1 MQLQQQRLAH
11 RTSQQLTSQ
20 STALQLLKRSATYSL
35 IAVICGAYLLQ
46 MVVPSIQQQ
55 LWLPSFQYLQLTN
68 EWYRLFTV
76 ALTHGGILHLGFNM
90 YSLMVLGNPLEAAY
104 GKQKFLIVFF
114 FSLLTGSLTS
124 AYFSTGFIPS
134 VGASGAIFGLFGAL
148 AIVGLNSK
156 NLEIGVDFRSIVVII
171 GINFA
176 FGFAMG
182 GVDWRAHLGGLI
194 GGVIAAQLVMVRR

>member
-1 MQLQQQRLAH
+1 MRLQQQRLVH
-11 RTSQQLTSQ
+11 KTSQQLTSQ

-46 MVVPSIQQQ
+46 MVVPSLQQQ
-55 LWLPSFQYLQLTN
+55 LWLPSFEYLQLTN

-90 YSLMVLGNPLEAAY
+90 YSLMVLGNPLEEAF

-124 AYFSTGFIPS
+124 AYFASLYSAS

-148 AIVGLNSK
+148 AIVGK
-156 NLEIGVDFRSIVVII
+156 KIGADIRSIVVII

-176 FGFAMG
+176 FGFAIG

-194 GGVIAAQLVMVRR
+194 GGVVAAQLVMVRR

>member
-1 MQLQQQRLAH
+1 
-11 RTSQQLTSQ
+11 
-20 STALQLLKRSATYSL
+20 LLKRSATYSL

-46 MVVPSIQQQ
+46 LVVPSIQQQ
-55 LWLPSFQYLQLTN
+55 LWLPSFEYLQFSN

-76 ALTHGGILHLGFNM
+76 ALTHGGFLHLGFNM

-124 AYFSTGFIPS
+124 AYFASLYSAS

-148 AIVGLNSK
+148 AIVGK
-156 NLEIGVDFRSIVVII
+156 KIGADIRSIVVII

-176 FGFAMG
+176 FGFAIG

-194 GGVIAAQLVMVRR
+194 GGVVAAQLVMKQPRYS

>member
-1 MQLQQQRLAH
+1 
-11 RTSQQLTSQ
+11 
-20 STALQLLKRSATYSL
+20 LLKRSATYSL

-46 MVVPSIQQQ
+46 LLVPSIQQQ
-55 LWLPSFQYLQLTN
+55 LMLPSFEYLQFTN

-76 ALTHGGILHLGFNM
+76 ALTHGGFLHLGFNM

-114 FSLLTGSLTS
+114 VSLLTGSLTS
-124 AYFSTGFIPS
+124 AYFASLYSAS

-148 AIVGLNSK
+148 AIVGK
-156 NLEIGVDFRSIVVII
+156 KIGADIRSIVVII

-176 FGFAMG
+176 FGFAVG

-194 GGVIAAQLVMVRR
+194 GGVVAAQFVMKQPRYY

>member
-1 MQLQQQRLAH
+1 
-11 RTSQQLTSQ
+11 
-20 STALQLLKRSATYSL
+20 LLKRSATYSL

-46 MVVPSIQQQ
+46 LVIPSIQQQ
-55 LWLPSFQYLQLTN
+55 LWLPSFEYLQFSN

-76 ALTHGGILHLGFNM
+76 ALTHGGIFHLGFNM
-90 YSLMVLGNPLEAAY
+90 YSLLVLGNPLEAAY

-124 AYFSTGFIPS
+124 AYFASLYSAS

-148 AIVGLNSK
+148 AIVGK
-156 NLEIGVDFRSIVVII
+156 KIGTDIRSIVVII

-176 FGFAMG
+176 FGFALG

-194 GGVIAAQLVMVRR
+194 GGVVAAQLVMKQPRYY

>member
-1 MQLQQQRLAH
+1 
-11 RTSQQLTSQ
+11 
-20 STALQLLKRSATYSL
+20 LLKRSATYSL

-46 MVVPSIQQQ
+46 LVVPSIQQQ
-55 LWLPSFQYLQLTN
+55 LWLPSFEYLQFSN

-76 ALTHGGILHLGFNM
+76 ALTHGGIFHLGFNM
-90 YSLMVLGNPLEAAY
+90 YSLLILGNPLEAAY

-124 AYFSTGFIPS
+124 AYFASLYSAS

-148 AIVGLNSK
+148 AIVGK
-156 NLEIGVDFRSIVVII
+156 KIGADIRSIVVII

-176 FGFAMG
+176 FGFALG

-194 GGVIAAQLVMVRR
+194 GGVVAAQLVMKQPHY

>member
-1 MQLQQQRLAH
+1 
-11 RTSQQLTSQ
+11 
-20 STALQLLKRSATYSL
+20 LLKRSATYSL

-46 MVVPSIQQQ
+46 LLVPSIQQQ
-55 LWLPSFQYLQLTN
+55 LWLQSFEYLQFSN

-76 ALTHGGILHLGFNM
+76 ALTHGGFLHLGFNM
-90 YSLMVLGNPLEAAY
+90 YSLMILGSPIEAAY

-124 AYFSTGFIPS
+124 AYFASVYGVS

-148 AIVGLNSK
+148 AIVGK
-156 NLEIGVDFRSIVVII
+156 RIGADIRSIVVII

-194 GGVIAAQLVMVRR
+194 GGVVAAQLVMAKR

>member
-1 MQLQQQRLAH
+1 M
-11 RTSQQLTSQ
+11 
-20 STALQLLKRSATYSL
+20 LKRSATYSL

-46 MVVPSIQQQ
+46 LLVPSIQQQ
-55 LWLPSFQYLQLTN
+55 LMLPSFEYLQITN

-76 ALTHGGILHLGFNM
+76 ALTHGGFLHLGFNM
-90 YSLMVLGNPLEAAY
+90 YSLMILGNPLEAAY

-124 AYFSTGFIPS
+124 AYFASLYSAS

-148 AIVGLNSK
+148 AIVGRR
-156 NLEIGVDFRSIVVII
+156 IGADIRSIVVII
-171 GINFA
+171 GLNFA
-176 FGFAMG
+176 FGFALG

-194 GGVIAAQLVMVRR
+194 GGVVAAQLVMVRAR

>member
-1 MQLQQQRLAH
+1 
-11 RTSQQLTSQ
+11 
-20 STALQLLKRSATYSL
+20 LLKRSATYSL

-46 MVVPSIQQQ
+46 LVVPSIQQQ
-55 LWLPSFQYLQLTN
+55 LFLPSFEYLKFSN
-68 EWYRLFTV
+68 EWYRLVTV
-76 ALTHGGILHLGFNM
+76 ALTHGGIFHLGFNM
-90 YSLMVLGNPLEAAY
+90 YSLLVLGNPLEAAF
-104 GKQKFLIVFF
+104 GKQKLLIVFF

-124 AYFSTGFIPS
+124 AYFASVYGVS

-156 NLEIGVDFRSIVVII
+156 NLAIGVDFRSIVVII

-176 FGFAMG
+176 FGFAIG

-194 GGVIAAQLVMVRR
+194 GGVVAAQLVMAKR

>member
-1 MQLQQQRLAH
+1 
-11 RTSQQLTSQ
+11 
-20 STALQLLKRSATYSL
+20 
-35 IAVICGAYLLQ
+35 
-46 MVVPSIQQQ
+46 MVVPSIQEQ
-55 LWLPSFQYLQLTN
+55 LWLPSFEYLQFTN

-76 ALTHGGILHLGFNM
+76 ALTHGGLLHLGFNM
-90 YSLMVLGNPLEAAY
+90 YSLLVLGNPLEAAF

-114 FSLLTGSLTS
+114 FSLFTGSLTS
-124 AYFSTGFIPS
+124 AYFASLYSAS

-148 AIVGLNSK
+148 AMVGK
-156 NLEIGVDFRSIVVII
+156 KIGADIRSIVVII

-194 GGVIAAQLVMVRR
+194 GGVIAAQLVMKQPRY